1 MKTKIKKMLSSL
13 IILVFLLTAVPVA
26 AAPTESI
33 VEIAVGNA
41 DFSILVEALTA
52 ADLVDDLSGAGPFT
66 VFAPTN
72 DAFAA
77 LLVDLGV
84 TKEELLAHPDL
95 ADVLLYHVL
104 SGKIMSTDL
113 SDGLSA
119 ATLQGEDVMFDLDT
133 TPPMVNESGI
143 TAVDLE
149 ATNGVIHVIDKVLVP
164 ESFGAPGQ
172 SIVEIA
178 VGNPDFS
185 ILVAALQKADL
196 VSALQGE
203 GPFTVFAPT
212 NAAFAKLLEALD
224 ITAEDLL
231 AQPDLAKVLL
241 HHVVS
246 GKVMSSALTDG
257 LEADTLNGDKLVFDL
272 ETAGGPFVSNAKI
285 SAVDIEATNGVIHVI
300 DDVMV
305 PTNFTLVEID
315 DEPEV
320 PQTGDTFIYL
330 AGMLLLAGAVLL
342 LINNR
347 RKVKVSVEK

>member
-1 MKTKIKKMLSSL
+1 MKMKKLLSSL
-13 IILVFLLTAVPVA
+13 IVLVFLLTAVPVM
-26 AAPTESI
+26 AAPTQSI
-33 VEIAVGNA
+33 VEIAVGNPE
-41 DFSILVEALTA
+41 FSILVEALTA

-77 LLVDLGV
+77 LLTDLGV

-104 SGKIMSTDL
+104 SGKVMSSDLTD
-113 SDGLSA
+113 DLSA
-119 ATLQGEDVMFDLDT
+119 ATLQGEEVAFDLT
-133 TPPMVNESGI
+133 TAGGPFVNDSKI
-143 TAVDLE
+143 SAVDIE

-164 ESFGAPGQ
+164 AAFGAPSQ
-172 SIVEIA
+172 SIVDIA

-196 VSALQGE
+196 VGALQGE

-212 NAAFAKLLEALD
+212 NAAFTKLLGALD

-246 GKVMSSALTDG
+246 GKVMSGSLTDG

-320 PQTGDTFIYL
+320 PQTGDTYVYF
-330 AGMLLLAGAVLL
+330 AALLLLGGVALL
-342 LINNR
+342 LINSK
-347 RKVKVSVEK
+347 RKANASAKN